1 MILAWGGKVC
11 AEQIH
16 QVGDDDDDAIREWG
30 NHANRSF
37 KMRIFEDRRNALSV
51 EVKRASEA
59 CLSVASF
66 CFRLGFAWCTRR
78 QWSANYVYL
87 RGHRS
92 AVDRSVY
99 HRDWRWTR
107 SAFEDGFPIYDS
119 QSLAHPSLRS
129 SSGDVR
135 RRDFQCWIHRHRF
148 DVVLSFI
155 VNQMEIP
162 QRLFVLASN
171 FM

>member
-1 MILAWGGKVC
+1 MC
-11 AEQIH
+11 AERIH
-16 QVGDDDDDAIREWG
+16 QVGDDDDDADRVWG

-37 KMRIFEDRRNALSV
+37 KMRIFDDRRNALSV
-51 EVKRASEA
+51 EIKRAKHA
-59 CLSVASF
+59 VSVASF
-66 CFRLGFAWCTRR
+66 SSVFRFRLGFAWCTRR
-78 QWSANYVYL
+78 KWSANYVYL
-87 RGHRS
+87 RGS
-92 AVDRSVY
+92 FPADRFVY

-107 SAFEDGFPIYDS
+107 SALEDGFSIYDA
-119 QSLAHPSLRS
+119 QNLAHPSLRS
-129 SSGDVR
+129 STGDVR

-148 DVVLSFI
+148 DVVLSLFI